1 MRILLLDNAIDS
13 FEWSL
18 RHFRTFLE
26 LDSHFE
32 TPDIS
37 TTYLKQGIL
46 SLNAS
51 LELFFKAKISL
62 INPLLIYEHVSTDSL
77 PKEIMDYYTQETSHP
92 TGEPLYNYIIENS
105 DIHTIDYSK
114 CIEFYCTLYS
124 VPQGY
129 KEEFTILNN
138 IRNKLTHLGI
148 SSQEEYFVLAGR
160 IANVLNYVHF
170 NILYGL
176 DYDEDHLNKVRC
188 NIIDIEFTFTSLE
201 DSIWRK
207 VNKVKIEY
215 ICNQIDNVFH
225 SDEITSYL
233 LEKNISADFGTT
245 FDAEFMYGMFTM
257 EKNNSEYEIASI
269 YASPSKNALIVSDSD
284 YKDGPVFA
292 VFPLPTQSESPKKF
306 YKSCE
311 DSGTEIPNFDMQGA
325 FWNTKPYGN
334 NFAYVPFGKNQ
345 LIEIVKEIINFISIV
360 KFINPET

>member
-1 MRILLLDNAIDS
+1 MRILLLDNAIDF

-26 LDSHFE
+26 LDGHFE

-51 LELFFKAKISL
+51 LEFFFKAKISL
-62 INPLLIYEHVSTDSL
+62 INPLFIYEHVSTDSL
-77 PKEIMDYYTQETSHP
+77 PKEIMDYYTQKTIHP
-92 TGEPLYNYIIENS
+92 TDEPLYNYIIENS

-114 CIEFYCTLYS
+114 CIDLYCTLYS

-129 KEEFTILNN
+129 KEEFTILNS

-148 SSQEEYFVLAGR
+148 SSQDEYFVLAGR
-160 IANVLNYVHF
+160 IANILNYVHF

-188 NIIDIEFTFTSLE
+188 DIIDIEFTFTSLE

-207 VNKVKIEY
+207 VNKTKIES
-215 ICNQIDNVFH
+215 ICSQIDSVFH

-245 FDAEFMYGMFTM
+245 FDAEFMYGMFTLQ
-257 EKNNSEYEIASI
+257 KDNSEHEIASI
-269 YASPSKNALIVSDSD
+269 YASPSKNALIVSDSN
-284 YKDGPVFA
+284 YKDGPIFA
-292 VFPLPTQSESPKKF
+292 VFPLPAQSESPEKF
-306 YKSCE
+306 YKSRE

-325 FWNTKPYGN
+325 FWNTKPYSN
-334 NFAYVPFGKNQ
+334 NFAYVPFGKKK
-345 LIEIVKEIINFISIV
+345 LIETIKEIINFMSIV
-360 KFINPET
+360 NFVPFNA

>member
-13 FEWSL
+13 FEWAL

-26 LDSHFE
+26 LDSYFE

-62 INPLLIYEHVSTDSL
+62 INPLFIYEHISTDSL
-77 PKEIMDYYTQETSHP
+77 PKEIMDYYTQETNHP
-92 TGEPLYNYIIENS
+92 TGAPMYNYMIENS

-114 CIEFYCTLYS
+114 CIELYCTLYS

-129 KEEFTILNN
+129 KEEFTILNS

-148 SSQEEYFVLAGR
+148 SSQDEYFVLAGR
-160 IANVLNYVHF
+160 IANILNYVHF

-188 NIIDIEFTFTSLE
+188 DIIDIEFTFTSLE
-201 DSIWRK
+201 DSIWK
-207 VNKVKIEY
+207 KANKTKIEY
-215 ICNQIDNVFH
+215 ICSQIDSAFH
-225 SDEITSYL
+225 SDEVTSYL

-257 EKNNSEYEIASI
+257 QKDNSEHEIASI
-269 YASPSKNALIVSDSD
+269 YASPSKNVLIVSDSD
-284 YKDGPVFA
+284 YKDGSVFA
-292 VFPLPTQSESPKKF
+292 VFPLPTQSESPKNF

-311 DSGTEIPNFDMQGA
+311 DSGTEIPDFDMQGA
-325 FWNTKPYGN
+325 FWNIKPFSK
-334 NFAYVPFGKNQ
+334 NFAYVPFGKKQ
-345 LIEIVKEIINFISIV
+345 LIEMINEIINFMSIV
-360 KFINPET
+360 EFVPFET

>member
-1 MRILLLDNAIDS
+1 MKILLLDNAIDS

-26 LDSHFE
+26 LDSYFE
-32 TPDIS
+32 TPDTS

-62 INPLLIYEHVSTDSL
+62 INPLFIYEHISTDSL
-77 PKEIMDYYTQETSHP
+77 PKEIIDYYTQQTNCA
-92 TGEPLYNYIIENS
+92 TDEPLYNYIIENS

-114 CIEFYCTLYS
+114 CIDLYCTLYS

-129 KEEFTILNN
+129 KEEFTILNS

-148 SSQEEYFVLAGR
+148 SSQDEYFVLAGR
-160 IANVLNYVHF
+160 IANILNYVHF

-207 VNKVKIEY
+207 VNKTKIEC
-215 ICNQIDNVFH
+215 ICNQIDSVFH
-225 SDEITSYL
+225 SDEVTNYL
-233 LEKNISADFGTT
+233 LKKNISANFGTT
-245 FDAEFMYGMFTM
+245 FDAEFMYGLFTM
-257 EKNNSEYEIASI
+257 QKDDYQHEIASI
-269 YASPSKNALIVSDSD
+269 YASPSKNALIVSNSD

-292 VFPLPTQSESPKKF
+292 VFPLPSQAESSQKF

-311 DSGTEIPNFDMQGA
+311 NSGTDIPNFDMQGS
-325 FWNTKPYGN
+325 FWNNKPYSK

-345 LIEIVKEIINFISIV
+345 LIEMIKEIINFMSIV
-360 KFINPET
+360 EFVPLET

>member
-26 LDSHFE
+26 LDGYFE

-62 INPLLIYEHVSTDSL
+62 INPLFIYEHISTDSL
-77 PKEIMDYYTQETSHP
+77 PKEITDYYTQETSHP
-92 TGEPLYNYIIENS
+92 TGEPLYNYMIENS

-114 CIEFYCTLYS
+114 CIELYCTLYS

-129 KEEFTILNN
+129 KEDFTILNS

-148 SSQEEYFVLAGR
+148 NSQDEYFVLAGR
-160 IANVLNYVHF
+160 IANILNYVHF
-170 NILYGL
+170 NVLYGL
-176 DYDEDHLNKVRC
+176 NYDEDHLNKVRC
-188 NIIDIEFTFTSLE
+188 DIIDIEFTFTSLE

-207 VNKVKIEY
+207 VNKTKIEC
-215 ICNQIDNVFH
+215 ICNQIDSVFH
-225 SDEITSYL
+225 SEEIAAYL
-233 LEKNISADFGTT
+233 QSKNISADFGTT

-257 EKNNSEYEIASI
+257 QKDNSEHEIASI
-269 YASPSKNALIVSDSD
+269 YASPSKNVLIVSDSD

-306 YKSCE
+306 YKSCD
-311 DSGTEIPNFDMQGA
+311 DSGVKIPDFDRQGA
-325 FWNTKPYGN
+325 FWNTKPYSN
-334 NFAYVPFGKNQ
+334 NFAYVPFGKKQ
-345 LIEIVKEIINFISIV
+345 LIEAIKEIINFMSI
-360 KFINPET
+360 INFVPFGA

>member
-13 FEWSL
+13 FEWAL

-26 LDSHFE
+26 LDSYFE

-62 INPLLIYEHVSTDSL
+62 INPLFIYDHISTDSL

-105 DIHTIDYSK
+105 DIHTL
-114 CIEFYCTLYS
+114 YCTLYS

-129 KEEFTILNN
+129 KEEFTILNS

-160 IANVLNYVHF
+160 IANILNYVHF

-188 NIIDIEFTFTSLE
+188 DIIDVEFTFTSLE

-207 VNKVKIEY
+207 ANKTKIEC
-215 ICNQIDNVFH
+215 ICNQIDSAFH
-225 SDEITSYL
+225 SDEVTTYL

-257 EKNNSEYEIASI
+257 QKDDSEHEIASI
-269 YASPSKNALIVSDSD
+269 YASPSKNVLMVSDSD

-292 VFPLPTQSESPKKF
+292 VFPLPTQSKSPEKF
-306 YKSCE
+306 YKSRE
-311 DSGTEIPNFDMQGA
+311 DSGTEIPDFDMQGA

-334 NFAYVPFGKNQ
+334 NFAYVPFGINQ
-345 LIEIVKEIINFISIV
+345 LIEICQKIINFMSTI
-360 KFINPET
+360 KFINPEV

>member
-13 FEWSL
+13 FEWAL

-26 LDSHFE
+26 LDSYFE

-62 INPLLIYEHVSTDSL
+62 INPLFIYEHISTDSL
-77 PKEIMDYYTQETSHP
+77 PKEIMDYYTQETNHP
-92 TGEPLYNYIIENS
+92 TGAPMYNYMIENS

-114 CIEFYCTLYS
+114 CIELYCTLYS

-129 KEEFTILNN
+129 KEEFTILNS

-148 SSQEEYFVLAGR
+148 SSQDEYFVLAGR
-160 IANVLNYVHF
+160 IANILNYVHF

-188 NIIDIEFTFTSLE
+188 DIIDIEFTFTSLE
-201 DSIWRK
+201 DNIWRK
-207 VNKVKIEY
+207 ANKTKIEG
-215 ICNQIDNVFH
+215 ICNQIDIVFH
-225 SDEITSYL
+225 SDDITAYL
-233 LEKNISADFGTT
+233 LEKKLRADFGTT
-245 FDAEFMYGMFTM
+245 FDAEFMYGLFTIQ
-257 EKNNSEYEIASI
+257 KDDYEHEVASI
-269 YASPSKNALIVSDSD
+269 YASPSKNVLIVSDSD

-292 VFPLPTQSESPKKF
+292 VFPLPTQTESPQKF
-306 YKSCE
+306 YKSCN
-311 DSGTEIPNFDMQGA
+311 DSGADIPNFDIQGS
-325 FWNTKPYGN
+325 FWNTKPYSK
-334 NFAYVPFGKNQ
+334 NFAYVPFGKKQ
-345 LIEIVKEIINFISIV
+345 LIEMIKEIINFMSIV
-360 KFINPET
+360 NFVPFDA